1 MHVEPTKFLCFLKI
15 FFTLICFTVL
25 FNAVWFLSR
34 NYAQIISISSANLLP
49 PHPQGKVNVDYS
61 LSHLL
66 PVRLPFERPE
76 KEFEAFVNEG
86 DIGFFGF
93 AVLVTFEIGFS
104 VFALKIP
111 GFSVLVSTAVF
122 GFSLFDIRVSV
133 FMNKKAVIRFLR
145 AIRALYQPF

>member
-34 NYAQIISISSANLLP
+34 NYVQIISLSSAKLLP

-66 PVRLPFERPE
+66 PVRLPFERPD

-104 VFALKIP
+104 VFALKMFWYLLR
-111 GFSVLVSTAVF
+111 FSVFPFLIS
-122 GFSLFDIRVSV
+122 GF
-133 FMNKKAVIRFLR
+133 RFL
-145 AIRALYQPF
+145 

>member
-1 MHVEPTKFLCFLKI
+1 MHKTQ
-15 FFTLICFTVL
+15 LI
-25 FNAVWFLSR
+25 AELS
-34 NYAQIISISSANLLP
+34 NGLGADFEFGFSEIASKVCALMQCISSL
-49 PHPQGKVNVDYS
+49 NVHELMGWVFY
-61 LSHLL
+61 
-66 PVRLPFERPE
+66 
-76 KEFEAFVNEG
+76 EG

-122 GFSLFDIRVSV
+122 GFSFFDIRVSV

-145 AIRALYQPF
+145 AIHALYEPF